1 MHMHAT
7 DELFVWCS
15 STIEW
20 YDYVLACENGF
31 QESKGFDWNGRSQIC
46 ENIWKIRPLI
56 ENGTWCLQFYL
67 VYL

>member
-20 YDYVLACENGF
+20 YDYVVACENGF

-46 ENIWKIRPLI
+46 ENIWK
-56 ENGTWCLQFYL
+56 
-67 VYL
+67 